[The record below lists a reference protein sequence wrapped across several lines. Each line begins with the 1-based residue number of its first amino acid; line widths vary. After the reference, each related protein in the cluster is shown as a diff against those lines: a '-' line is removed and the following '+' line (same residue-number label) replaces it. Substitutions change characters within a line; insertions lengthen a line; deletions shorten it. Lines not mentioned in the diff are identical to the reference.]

1 MYPDFFHIGI
11 PKSGTTTIQAVL
23 DMDPRINK
31 IAGRYFQTPGYFTED
46 YNHCK
51 PNLLNIES
59 DETIVRQDGNY
70 SKFTET
76 LYHICN
82 KNPRAHIIVTIRE
95 QKSMLVSR
103 YKYAINNGTKAGSFL
118 KWLFSKQGMDF
129 ISIANYSML
138 YKSINMYFPQQQIHF
153 LLFEEMKH
161 DYFNFFKRL
170 YEVLGLKMPEDIKL
184 LKKNKGLNNNQT
196 YILEKL
202 NKYRIFSIPDFISK
216 VEFSLHKKLAISL
229 SRYLKETKDLW
240 ENDTLKVV
248 EEEFR
253 QSNQELIKM
262 QVFDT
267 ATLSRYGYMI

>member
-23 DMDPRINK
+23 EMDSRINK
-31 IAGRYFQTPGYFTED
+31 ISSRYFQTPKYFMED

-51 PNLLNIES
+51 HDLLNIES

-76 LYHICN
+76 IFHIWN
-82 KNPRAHIIVTIRE
+82 KKPSTNIIVTIRE

-103 YKYAINNGTKAGSFL
+103 YKYAIHNGTKTGSFQ

-138 YKSINMYFPQQQIHF
+138 YRAINMYFPQNQIHF
-153 LLFEEMKH
+153 LLFEEMKY
-161 DYFNFFKRL
+161 DYFNFFRRL
-170 YEVLGLKMPEDIKL
+170 YKILGLKMPSEIKL
-184 LKKNKGLNNNQT
+184 LNKNKGLNNNQI
-196 YILEKL
+196 YMLEKL
-202 NKYRIFSIPDFISK
+202 NKYRIFSMPEFISK
-216 VEFSLHKKLAISL
+216 IEFSIHKKLATFF
-229 SRYLKETKDLW
+229 SRYMEETKDFW
-240 ENDTLKVV
+240 ENDTLRKI

-253 QSNQELIKM
+253 LSNQGLIKM
-262 QVFDT
+262 QVFD
-267 ATLSRYGYMI
+267 ADTLSTYGYML